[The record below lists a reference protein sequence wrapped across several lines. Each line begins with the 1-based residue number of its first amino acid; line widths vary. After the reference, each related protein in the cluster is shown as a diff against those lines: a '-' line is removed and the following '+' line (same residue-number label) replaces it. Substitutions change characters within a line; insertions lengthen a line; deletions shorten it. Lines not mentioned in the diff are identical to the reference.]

1 MKMRTVIRN
10 MDRVQSASFIFL
22 FFQKI
27 STNKIT
33 LKYLQNFHAFCLAES
48 NKIDII

>member
-1 MKMRTVIRN
+1 MKMRTVFRN

-33 LKYLQNFHAFCLAES
+33 LKHLQNFHAFCLAES